1 MSGFSKL
8 CSPSLR
14 PKPGSVDDV
23 RCPDPAPLAGPP
35 AHPTHSHAPE
45 PQAALPVLHQRAAI
59 LHIGQL
65 AGHKDA
71 VRPAP

>member
-1 MSGFSKL
+1 MT
-8 CSPSLR
+8 CAAPTLR
-14 PKPGSVDDV
+14 
-23 RCPDPAPLAGPP
+23 RWP
-35 AHPTHSHAPE
+35 AHLPTPLTPHAPE